1 MKIPYT
7 IVAIFLSF
15 SVFAQKT
22 ETSSIQHYDIETAS
36 SISKKGIVNDINEA
50 KSFLKQVLDTDDYN
64 DLRLLSDINSPFGRH
79 YTFVQTFEGIEVYQ
93 ALIKLNT
100 DEKGNITSIL
110 NSMQDVSNYQESL
123 WPSVTNADEL
133 IPSNHQVNTAK
144 LVWAKQNEQ
153 FVKCLQVKHTNAQGY
168 YFENLYNIN
177 KELVYQTELSAH
189 FAPSDTTAKALV
201 YLPNP
206 LTKANTIYQVGTN
219 YADNNDATNADLD
232 ALRDTVD
239 VDVTYDNG
247 VFSLANPFVII
258 SEHSLPVV
266 APVTETTPFFFYD
279 RSQSGFE
286 DVNVLYHITKQ
297 QKYIQSLGFMDIVNY
312 QIPIDC
318 HGFNGA
324 DNSAFTSGTNPPSII
339 FGEGGVDDAEDAD
352 VIIHEYSHAIM
363 HSASPNTNFGTERNA
378 MDEAFGDYMA
388 ASYAMLYDD
397 YHNDYAFKWDGHN
410 EYWPGRLT
418 VSNAIYPDDLQYH
431 LYRDAPIWSS
441 AIMRIERNIGRD
453 KTVSIALEAAYS
465 FSSNMT
471 MAQAA
476 ELYITTDSLI
486 YNGIHYAE
494 ICWTFKDKGMV
505 SSCSVDKPGDL
516 LGLNDLDQRNVV
528 LLNTENFAKGIS
540 PLEIISN
547 QDFKLHVYDLTGKLL
562 QVYNSENHE
571 LLVSPNQFN
580 TGAFIFKV
588 SSEANITTFKVA
600 KF

>member
-1 MKIPYT
+1 MKITYS
-7 IVAIFLSF
+7 IIAIFLSL
-15 SVFAQKT
+15 SVNAQKV
-22 ETSSIQHYDIETAS
+22 EISSIEQYDIETAK
-36 SISKKGIVNDINEA
+36 SISDKGFVKNVNEA
-50 KSFLKQVLDTDDYN
+50 KSFLHQVLQTDAFN
-64 DLRLLSDINSPFGRH
+64 DLKLMSDINSPYGHH
-79 YTFVQTFEGIEVYQ
+79 YTFIQTFEGIEVYQ

-100 DEKGNITSIL
+100 DKKGNITAIFS
-110 NSMQDVSNYQESL
+110 SYQDVSNYKESL
-123 WPSVTNADEL
+123 WPELAKVPEL
-133 IPSNHQVNTAK
+133 IPASHRVNTSN
-144 LVWAKQNEQ
+144 LVWAKQNEE
-153 FVKCLQVKHTNAQGY
+153 FVKCVQVKHTNEQGY
-168 YFENLYNIN
+168 YFENLYNLDY
-177 KELVYQTELSAH
+177 ESVYHTELSAH
-189 FAPSDTTAKALV
+189 FMPSDTIAKALV

-219 YADNNDATNADLD
+219 YADNNDATNLDLD

-239 VDVTYDNG
+239 VEVTFDNG
-247 VFSLANPFVII
+247 TFLLENEFVII
-258 SEHSLPVV
+258 SEHSLPLVD
-266 APVTETTPFFFYD
+266 PVTETTPFFFYD

-286 DVNVLYHITKQ
+286 DVNVLYHITQQ

-388 ASYAMLYDD
+388 ASYALLFDD
-397 YHNDYAFKWDGHN
+397 YHSDYAFKWDGHN
-410 EYWPGRLT
+410 EFWPGRLT

-431 LYRDAPIWSS
+431 LYRDAPLWSS
-441 AIMRIERNIGRD
+441 AVLRIERNIGRD

-486 YNGIHYAE
+486 YNGNHYAE

-505 SSCSVDKPGDL
+505 SNCNVSKPGNL
-516 LGLNDLDQRNVV
+516 LGLTDLNQPNVA
-528 LLNTENFAKGIS
+528 LFNTENFAKGIS
-540 PLEIISN
+540 PLEIVSN
-547 QDFKLHVYDLTGKLL
+547 EDFQLQVYDLTGKLIKE
-562 QVYNSENHE
+562 YRSSNME
-571 LLVSPNQFN
+571 LLIFPNQFN
-580 TGAFIFKV
+580 TGTYIYKV
-588 SSEANITTFKVA
+588 FSNTNLSTFKVVR
-600 KF
+600 F